1 MSPGTIGLRK
11 GLTEMAGSIKDRDHE
26 GINQYRDFVEQCF
39 RLAKA
44 AKTDHERLVLHEMAE
59 MWRRLAEEGEA
70 EKF

>member
-11 GLTEMAGSIKDRDHE
+11 GLTEMARSIKDHGHE
-26 GINQYRDFVEQCF
+26 DINKYRDYAERCF